1 MSERRILS
9 NLRFRI
15 LCLLISAAIL
25 AHGQDQV
32 PVSGQDQIPVLATT
46 PGQSTIK
53 FKVKASV
60 ELAGN
65 FETWHSTLVFKST
78 DVSTGVLDIK
88 IEADSVHTES
98 STKERKLKSKDFLDV
113 KDYPL
118 ITFHSDKIVQTGHNT
133 FDLPGTFTLRG
144 ISKTETLTFTFTGTR
159 GSGSGN
165 VRGTMA
171 FDRKDF
177 GMNKSIPFVTIAD
190 RIEVSLDFNV
200 KRISGPPL
208 VFKQ

>member
-1 MSERRILS
+1 MFERKILS
-9 NLRFRI
+9 NVRFGV
-15 LCLLISAAIL
+15 LCLLMAAAML
-25 AHGQDQV
+25 AHGQEQV
-32 PVSGQDQIPVLATT
+32 PVLATT

-65 FETWHSTLVFKST
+65 FEKWHSRLVFKST
-78 DVSTGVLDIK
+78 DVTTGVLDVAID
-88 IEADSVHTES
+88 ADSVHTES
-98 STKERKLKSKDFLDV
+98 SMKEHKLKNKDFLDV
-113 KDYPL
+113 KEYPL
-118 ITFHSDKIVQTGHNT
+118 ITFHSDKIVQTGDNT

-144 ISKTETLTFTFTGTR
+144 ISKPATLTFTFTGTR
-159 GSGSGN
+159 GSGAGD

-171 FDRKDF
+171 FDRKDY

-190 RIEVSLDFNV
+190 RVEVSLDFKV
-200 KRISGPPL
+200 RRISGPPL